1 MATKKR
7 PATKTST
14 ATKKSKKTKFTEY
27 KLKVETKS
35 GDILPIRLT
44 LYEAKDDRQG
54 AQLVIADDLAI
65 KGIWIINGSY
75 GPFISWP
82 SYKHGD
88 EYREYVHPISAELRE
103 SLYPQIIKL
112 SAFEEKDDEEDDE
125 EDD

>member
-7 PATKTST
+7 P

-44 LYEAKDDRQG
+44 LYEAKDDSQG